1 MVDAGIF
8 YGRDK
13 LTVVLS
19 GHAGFAPKG
28 LDIVCAGVSALT
40 IALSEA
46 VSCTVKPSD
55 ADEITFTFADGEFY
69 LNIAGVKSFDA
80 YKTMRSVFLM
90 FQLGLSRIAES
101 YPENIRLDVFDLP
114 VRDDYNDT
122 SEQTMIKERKEET
135 EWI

>member
-8 YGRDK
+8 YGRDS
-13 LTVVLS
+13 LTVTLS
-19 GHAGFAPKG
+19 GHADFAPKG

-46 VSCTVKPSD
+46 VSAVVKPSD
-55 ADEITFTFADGEFY
+55 ADALMLSFSDGEFY
-69 LNIAGVKSFDA
+69 LNIGGIKSFDA

-90 FQLGLSRIAES
+90 FQLGLSKIAES
-101 YPENIRLDVFDLP
+101 YPENIRLDVFNLP